1 MLDGISV
8 VPRAWMRYVSADEA
22 TICTQAQRETD
33 GRHVWERVSLPVPR
47 RGQGRHRVLRRVW
60 SPAPRVIRA
69 RKTTTHTPIHAALDK
84 ECAPPRTFAVPS
96 HTDTHGARTVVASAL
111 NICAFLLDA
120 DLRWWRGRRGCVG
133 GDALCGTH
141 GVCYPPLRRGRSTHV
156 SMPMPKYTTKAKKLK
171 AKAVFWVQ
179 RGRRGRKVAF
189 ERVGGGESEGFSNQP
204 PPKHT
209 HTTHTTH
216 HTHNILNPHHSPS
229 HTTHTTQHRFELP

>member
-22 TICTQAQRETD
+22 TICTQAQREAGVTC
-33 GRHVWERVSLPVPR
+33 GSVSLPVPR

-84 ECAPPRTFAVPS
+84 ECAPPRTFAVPA

-120 DLRWWRGRRGCVG
+120 DLRRWRGRRGCVG

-171 AKAVFWVQ
+171 AKAVL
-179 RGRRGRKVAF
+179 GAEGSAGSK
-189 ERVGGGESEGFSNQP
+189 GGLRARWRWRE
-204 PPKHT
+204 
-209 HTTHTTH
+209 
-216 HTHNILNPHHSPS
+216 
-229 HTTHTTQHRFELP
+229 